1 MSQELAD
8 RPRMRI
14 AFVYD
19 AMFPYCSGGAERRF
33 HELARRL
40 AIRHDVHYVTW
51 RYWGDDP
58 ILIQDGITYHG
69 VGAPRPFY
77 GADGRRILREQLAFA
92 ARVPGALVQIHPEVV
107 DISATPFLPVYA
119 AWLATRLTRTPLVA
133 TWHEFWGEHWDTYLD
148 NRRLVARLAR
158 IGEAAARPLAD
169 RRVAVSAFTARR
181 LVAETSQRARRGWQ
195 DAIDVVPNGVDV
207 DALAVA
213 GTMEPA
219 TRPVDVVFVGR
230 LIAEKRID
238 LLIRAIATLAP
249 SRPSLRCEIVGDGP
263 ERDSLEALVRELGI
277 AAQVTLT
284 GRLAEA
290 ELPRRLGSARILAM
304 PSAREGYGITV
315 VEGQAAGA
323 VPIVARSRL
332 SAAADLVQ
340 PGVDGLVVDGTPEAF
355 AVAIADLLDHPASL
369 DRVSTAARATG
380 ASRGWDDR
388 AAELERVYATLVLD
402 RRPRAR
408 RPSDDGKPVGARN
421 WGAGA

>member
-1 MSQELAD
+1 VALDLAD

-19 AMFPYCSGGAERRF
+19 ALFPYCSGGAERRF

-69 VGAPRPFY
+69 VGAPRQFY
-77 GADGRRILREQLAFA
+77 GADGRRIVREQLAFA
-92 ARVPGALVQIHPEVV
+92 ARVPGAVARIHPDVV
-107 DISATPFLPVYA
+107 DISATPFVPVYA
-119 AWLATRLTRTPLVA
+119 AWLGTRLTRTPLVA
-133 TWHEFWGEHWDTYLD
+133 TWHEFWGEHWHTYLND
-148 NRRLVARLAR
+148 RRLVARLAR

-181 LVAETSQRARRGWQ
+181 LLGDAASPVRRGWQ
-195 DAIDVVPNGVDV
+195 EAIDIVPNGVDL
-207 DALAVA
+207 DALGVGAS
-213 GTMEPA
+213 TKPA
-219 TRPVDVVFVGR
+219 TRRIDVVFVGR
-230 LIAEKRID
+230 LIAEKRVD
-238 LLIRAIATLAP
+238 LLLRAIAMLAP
-249 SRPSLRCEIVGDGP
+249 SHPWLRCEVVGDGP
-263 ERDSLEALVRELGI
+263 ERESLAALTDELGLGSH
-277 AAQVTLT
+277 VTLT
-284 GRLAEA
+284 GRIPEA
-290 ELPRRLGSARILAM
+290 ELPARLASARILAM

-332 SAAADLVQ
+332 SAAADLVE
-340 PGVDGLVVDGTPEAF
+340 PGVDGLVVNGTVEAF
-355 AVAIADLLDHPASL
+355 AAAIADLLDHPASL
-369 DRVSTAARATG
+369 DRVSAAARATA

-388 AAELERVYATLVLD
+388 AAELERVYAGLVLG

-408 RPSDDGKPVGARN
+408 RRSDDGHPAQARN
-421 WGAGA
+421 WGVGA